1 MHVGRQIECAN
12 TTLDEGRVGATFR
25 RAMTTPQSLAKLRS
39 IVQDSL
45 GKHLYENAIFFA
57 DKLVTLSHG
66 EPDDV
71 YRLAQAYV
79 FTKQHRR
86 ALHVINKTKQA
97 TASSRFR
104 YLTARCLAECQEL
117 DECLTMLDDAALKV
131 VAAEESAGGMEGQVN
146 MLSAMQLLRGS
157 VFESQENW
165 PLAARCYTAALHADA
180 LCYEALDR
188 LVNNHMIS
196 TSEQVLRAHTRTPL
210 FISPSIPLL
219 PLSPACPS
227 RSTARPPRRA
237 RAQAPRPGQ

>member
-1 MHVGRQIECAN
+1 
-12 TTLDEGRVGATFR
+12 
-25 RAMTTPQSLAKLRS
+25 MTTPQSLAKLRS

-131 VAAEESAGGMEGQVN
+131 VAAEEAAGGMEGQVN
-146 MLSAMQLLRGS
+146 MLSAMQLAYS
-157 VFESQENW
+157 
-165 PLAARCYTAALHADA
+165 A
-180 LCYEALDR
+180 
-188 LVNNHMIS
+188 
-196 TSEQVLRAHTRTPL
+196 TR
-210 FISPSIPLL
+210 
-219 PLSPACPS
+219 
-227 RSTARPPRRA
+227 
-237 RAQAPRPGQ
+237 